1 MKRTLT
7 SNIFLLLFLIALPLV
22 AAQKMAVVTK
32 AAGDLLVKSPDE
44 KKFSRPLKI
53 GAVLSAGD
61 EVQTGRDGFVVIVF
75 LDDKSQVKLYENCTL
90 EINGKRN
97 GRNLDK
103 NMGMG
108 FGKLKAE
115 VSRQTGTEFKIAT
128 PTSVASVKG
137 TDFWMISDEK
147 SGDQIIGLSG
157 IVELLNQVSGQIVS
171 VGSNQTGASLPNG
184 STALSITQPE
194 NIPEDT
200 DENSGDAPEQ
210 LRFEYQDAN
219 GNIREVI
226 IDYR

>member
-1 MKRTLT
+1 VTLILVMT
-7 SNIFLLLFLIALPLV
+7 VLPLA

-32 AAGDLLVKSPDE
+32 AAGELYTKSPDE
-44 KKFSRPLKI
+44 KKFTRPLKT
-53 GAVLSAGD
+53 GTVLSAGD
-61 EVQTGRDGFVVIVF
+61 EVQTGRDGFAVIVF
-75 LDDKSQVKLYENCTL
+75 LDDKSQIKLYENCTL
-90 EINGKRN
+90 EIDGKRN

-103 NMGMG
+103 NMGMS

-115 VSRQTGTEFKIAT
+115 VSRQSGTEFKIAT

-147 SGDQIIGLSG
+147 TGDQIIGLSG
-157 IVELLNQVSGQIVS
+157 LVELLNQISGQVVT
-171 VGSNQTGASLPNG
+171 VGSNQTGSSLPNG
-184 STALSITQPE
+184 STDLTVTQPE
-194 NIPEDT
+194 NIPEDSEE
-200 DENSGDAPEQ
+200 DSGDAPEQ